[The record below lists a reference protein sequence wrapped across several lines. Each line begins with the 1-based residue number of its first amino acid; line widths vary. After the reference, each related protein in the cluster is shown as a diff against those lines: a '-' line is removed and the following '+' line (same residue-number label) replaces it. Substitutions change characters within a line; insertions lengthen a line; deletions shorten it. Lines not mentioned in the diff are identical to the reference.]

1 MTAAAIYEDANQRL
15 FHAPQSGTVFL
26 DLETT
31 GLNPKEDRIVEIA
44 IVDESGLVLVDSLI
58 NPKVKIPPSA
68 SAIHGITD
76 AMVGNAPTFAEL
88 WPIVRSAIEGKRV
101 VIYNAAFDRSFLPG
115 RLSCASSVECAML
128 AFSKYR
134 GIADGYGR
142 GRKWFKLTAAAE
154 YVEHVW
160 TGDAHRALSDA
171 EACRSVWLWLMRN
184 EGSPPAPGVTASSE
198 TSSKAASLLER
209 SRAALRR
216 FFH

>member
-1 MTAAAIYEDANQRL
+1 MTAAAIYEEANQRL
-15 FHAPQSGTVFL
+15 FLAPHSGTVFL

-31 GLNPKEDRIVEIA
+31 GLNPKQDRIVEVA
-44 IVDESGLVLVDSLI
+44 IIDENGNVLVDSLI
-58 NPKVKIPPSA
+58 NPKVAIPPSA

-76 AMVGNAPTFAEL
+76 AMVMNAPTFSEL
-88 WPIVRSAIEGKRV
+88 WPKIQSAIEGKRV
-101 VIYNAAFDRSFLPG
+101 IIYNAAFDRAFLPG

-128 AFSKYR
+128 AFSNYR

-154 YVEHVW
+154 HVEHVW

-184 EGSPPAPGVTASSE
+184 EGPPADFGAKVSSVA
-198 TSSKAASLLER
+198 TNRNRSLFD
-209 SRAALRR
+209 RAYSGFRH
-216 FFH
+216 FFR